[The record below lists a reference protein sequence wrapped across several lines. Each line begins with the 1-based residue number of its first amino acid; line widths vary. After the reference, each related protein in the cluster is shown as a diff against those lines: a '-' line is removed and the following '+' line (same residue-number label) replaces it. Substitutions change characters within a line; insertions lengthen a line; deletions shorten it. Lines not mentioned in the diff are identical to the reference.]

1 MSRPLLIVEQVL
13 PLLRQTVPRI
23 GELTAGLGADALHA
37 SPGPGEWSVN
47 DVLAHL
53 RACADVWGAGIA
65 SILAEETPTIQA
77 VNPRTWMKSTN
88 YPELKFRSSF
98 KAFARQRTDLLAVLE
113 ALPRKSWSR
122 KAIITGAGSLLEW
135 TVLIYAT
142 RLAVHERSHLKQ
154 IRRIVGVVGAPVPNS
169 RR

>member
-1 MSRPLLIVEQVL
+1 MSRPLLSVEQVM
-13 PLLRQTVPRI
+13 PLLRETMLRI
-23 GELTAGLGADALHA
+23 GELTASLAPVELEA

-65 SILAEETPTIQA
+65 TILAEDTPTIQA

-88 YPELKFRSSF
+88 YPELKFRPSF
-98 KAFARQRTDLLAVLE
+98 KAFARQRTDLLAILE
-113 ALPRKSWSR
+113 ALPRRSWSR
-122 KAIITGAGSLLEW
+122 KAIITGAGSVLEW

-154 IRRIVGVVGAPVPNS
+154 IRRIAGVVGSV
-169 RR
+169 RL

>member
-1 MSRPLLIVEQVL
+1 
-13 PLLRQTVPRI
+13 
-23 GELTAGLGADALHA
+23 
-37 SPGPGEWSVN
+37 
-47 DVLAHL
+47 
-53 RACADVWGAGIA
+53 
-65 SILAEETPTIQA
+65 
-77 VNPRTWMKSTN
+77 MKSTN
-88 YPELKFRSSF
+88 YLELKFRSSF

-154 IRRIVGVVGAPVPNS
+154 IRRIVGAVGAAATPASHPG
-169 RR
+169 RQRA

>member
-1 MSRPLLIVEQVL
+1 VSRPVLSVEQVL
-13 PLLRQTVPRI
+13 PLLRETVPRI
-23 GELTAGLGADALHA
+23 GELTAGLGPDALHA

-47 DVLAHL
+47 EVLAHL

-65 SILAEETPTIQA
+65 TILAKDTPTIHA

-88 YPELKFRSSF
+88 YPELKFQSSF
-98 KAFARQRTDLLAVLE
+98 KAFVRQKTDLLAVLE
-113 ALPRKSWSR
+113 ALPRRSWSR
-122 KAIITGAGSLLEW
+122 RAIIRGAGSVLEW

-154 IRRIVGVVGAPVPNS
+154 IRRIAGVVGSV
-169 RR
+169 RL